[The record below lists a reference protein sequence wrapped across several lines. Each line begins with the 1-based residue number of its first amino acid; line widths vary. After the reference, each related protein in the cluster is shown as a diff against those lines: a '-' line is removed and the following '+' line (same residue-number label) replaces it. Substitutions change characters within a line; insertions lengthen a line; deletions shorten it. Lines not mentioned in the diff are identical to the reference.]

1 VSGGI
6 AAALD
11 GYRPRSAEEAADV
24 ERIRRLD
31 GAGDPWTRSTPLHVT
46 GSAIILHPGGRRVLL
61 RWHERM
67 RSWLHVGGHGDAGET
82 SPFAVALREA
92 REESGLADLSWW
104 PDAARPLLLH
114 AVIVP
119 VPAGAGEP
127 EHRHAD
133 LRYLL
138 ATARPGDARPESEGA
153 RLRWLP
159 LEEAMAAVN
168 DNLRVSFARIA
179 ELLPAG

>member
-1 VSGGI
+1 VSGGV

-11 GYRPRSAEEAADV
+11 GYRPASAEEAADV
-24 ERIRRLD
+24 ERIRRLGD
-31 GAGDPWTRSTPLHVT
+31 AGDPWSRSTPLHVT
-46 GSAIILHPGGRRVLL
+46 GSAIILHPGSRRVLL
-61 RWHERM
+61 RWHQRM

-92 REESGLADLSWW
+92 REEAGLADLSPW
-104 PDAARPLLLH
+104 PDATRPLLLH

-127 EHRHAD
+127 EHQHAD
-133 LRYLL
+133 LRYPL
-138 ATARPGDARPESEGA
+138 ATGRPGDARPESIGA

-159 LEEAMAAVN
+159 IEEAVAAVD
-168 DNLRVSFARIA
+168 DNLRESFRRVAD
-179 ELLPAG
+179 LLG